1 VNTVNTPTDNDTEE
15 VPWYAFHD
23 NLASLWTWLDEHGHT
38 PGDGPAY
45 FMEKPWKWNLEYDA
59 YLAFVMKKPPLN
71 STTEDVHDF
80 LHSIGL
86 V

>member
-1 VNTVNTPTDNDTEE
+1 MDEPAEGVK
-15 VPWYAFHD
+15 WYADHN
-23 NLASLWTWLDEHGHT
+23 NLASLWEWLGNHDNE

-59 YLAFVMKKPPLN
+59 YLTYVMKEPPLN
-71 STTEDVHDF
+71 HTNEEVHEF